1 MKTINCINT
10 KHLGDCIQTLHFL
23 TNASEKNDVVFNFIC
38 NPAYHNQLQELLVNH
53 KEQVRLVNFVNTSEP
68 CIETWVAGYGDYGT
82 INDQCLDKDGFT
94 DQSKGFLIHWKR
106 VSEIMKIQCPFLHK
120 EDLIYN
126 QTVLKE
132 NKIKNTYDYLFI
144 NSIPLSLEYKNFE
157 EEQRYIIQKI
167 KSLGKTII
175 TSKKIDDVSCT
186 LDFNLSVVNIGQLS
200 KNVKNII
207 GVNTGPIHLCMNKWS
222 ISCINKF
229 IVWSPSHNFDFGPKF
244 KTVKS
249 LYDLSESE
257 L

>member
-1 MKTINCINT
+1 MRTINCINT

-23 TNASEKNDVVFNFIC
+23 INAAEKNNVVFNFVC
-38 NPAYHNQLQELLVNH
+38 NPTYQNQLQDLLINH
-53 KEQVRLVNFVNTSEP
+53 KDKIKLTTYINPAEEY
-68 CIETWVAGYGDYGT
+68 IETWVAGYGDYGI
-82 INDQCLDKDGFT
+82 INDQCIDEQGFT

-106 VSEIMKIQCPFLHK
+106 VSDIMKIDCPFLNK

-126 QTVLKE
+126 QIILLE
-132 NKIKNTYDYLFI
+132 DKIKNKYDYLFI
-144 NSIPLSLEYKNFE
+144 NSTPLSLEYKNFE
-157 EEQRYIIQKI
+157 EEEQYIIQKI
-167 KSLGKTII
+167 KKLGKTII
-175 TSKKIDDVSCT
+175 TSKKIKDIPCT

-222 ISCINKF
+222 LPTLERF
-229 IVWSPSHNFDFGPKF
+229 IVWSPSHNFNFGSNF

-249 LYDLSESE
+249 LYELNESE